1 MQLIRIKTLQ
11 YKGQI
16 RLGIYYEH
24 DKDLNQFLKN
34 EYNALWSQSLK
45 CWHINYDP
53 ITKIKLKQ
61 SLGNN

>member
-16 RLGIYYEH
+16 RIGIYY
-24 DKDLNQFLKN
+24 DNNKDLNLYLKN

-45 CWHINYDP
+45 CWHIHYDS
-53 ITKIKLKQ
+53 IIKT
-61 SLGNN
+61 